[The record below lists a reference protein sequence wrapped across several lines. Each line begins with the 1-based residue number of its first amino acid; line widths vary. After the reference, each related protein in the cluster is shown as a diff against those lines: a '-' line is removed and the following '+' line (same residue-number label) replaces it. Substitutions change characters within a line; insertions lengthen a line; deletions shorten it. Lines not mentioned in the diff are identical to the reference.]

1 MRVLRWMIVCFGMLG
16 GAIGLGQAVQATPLP
31 VSAMDGSVQRAPLVE
46 QARWHGYRRHHW
58 HRRHYGYRRHYWHRR
73 HYRPAYGWRRHHG
86 WRPHYGWH
94 RHHHHRRF
102 YF

>member
-1 MRVLRWMIVCFGMLG
+1 MIVCFGMLG
-16 GAIGLGQAVQATPLP
+16 GAIGLGQAVQAAPLP
-31 VSAMDGSVQRAPLVE
+31 VSAVEGSARAPLVE
-46 QARWHGYRRHHW
+46 KARWHGYRRHYW